1 MTEYGTIRFDG
12 GTIRPDIGGRSYTG
26 GGLGSYSGGGSSG
39 KKPLDDEQLAQL
51 LKNLNQGTQQYNIK
65 SDGGASQSPIMR
77 GGYYG
82 GGSGGYR
89 SSSGNPICCIGL
101 IILIILGL
109 VLNFIFHFDL
119 WMIAVILV
127 VLLVVIGI
135 IAMIF
140 N

>member
-1 MTEYGTIRFDG
+1 MSEYGTIRFDG

-26 GGLGSYSGGGSSG
+26 GGLGSYSGSGSSG
-39 KKPLDDEQLAQL
+39 KRPLDDEQLAQI
-51 LKNLNQGTQQYNIK
+51 LKNLNRGTQQDNIK
-65 SDGGASQSPIMR
+65 LDGGSQSPIML
-77 GGYYG
+77 GGHHG
-82 GGSGGYR
+82 GTSGGYG

-135 IAMIF
+135 IAAIF